1 MGLPGRM
8 PGCARRDGLAG
19 PRTQSMPQDAA
30 AIDSNKFSSEQLL
43 LLLRGSGVLAAVAS
57 LVFCL

>member
-1 MGLPGRM
+1 MPGRM

-30 AIDSNKFSSEQLL
+30 AIDKDKPSSEQLR
-43 LLLRGSGVLAAVAS
+43 LLLRGSGVLAAVARQV
-57 LVFCL
+57 LCAG